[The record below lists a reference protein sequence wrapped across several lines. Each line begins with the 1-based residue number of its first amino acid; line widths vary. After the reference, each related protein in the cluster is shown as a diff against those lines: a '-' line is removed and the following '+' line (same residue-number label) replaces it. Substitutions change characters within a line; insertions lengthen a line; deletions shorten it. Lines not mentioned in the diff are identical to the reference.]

1 MVRLLPIKWYSMSS
15 EDKALQLLQAI
26 NKEIATILSEMKAK
40 AKKLGMKNMSI
51 ADITKLGEIGQQL
64 QTVKNHINDF
74 MNRYDKQTSL
84 KDFNN

>member
-1 MVRLLPIKWYSMSS
+1 MSS

-40 AKKLGMKNMSI
+40 AKKIGMKNMSI

-84 KDFNN
+84 KNFEN

>member
-1 MVRLLPIKWYSMSS
+1 MSS